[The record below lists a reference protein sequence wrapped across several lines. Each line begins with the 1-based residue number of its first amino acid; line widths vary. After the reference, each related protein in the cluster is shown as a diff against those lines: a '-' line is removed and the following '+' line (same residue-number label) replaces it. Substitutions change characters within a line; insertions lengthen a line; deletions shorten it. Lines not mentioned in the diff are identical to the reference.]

1 MRQRYIKTHHDL
13 SPPTHPYRLCTQ
25 LRAADVAKVVA
36 QKWKDIDDTERQYW
50 IDMSNRD
57 RDRFE
62 REKACYRGPWKV
74 LDVKDSDAPKKKP
87 MLEFLDFANDRR
99 GAVAEANPSL
109 SNVEMSHILSEKWQ
123 GCPSTIKKHYKDRE
137 ILEQEGFK
145 AARYQWEKHKSES
158 KSTQGSPSTGT
169 SEASAPVFSNDLLSF
184 LMSHMQEP
192 LLEPLDG
199 ITPPTIQLL
208 KPGEFSTHAYP
219 FSYQSHSC
227 IPSSAEFPM
236 QAVAPSD
243 ALLTEALARTVVSDI
258 SDDEALDE
266 LDLLSEM
273 DLDQIIPEPLPS
285 ASIPGILGGAPD
297 ISIGFGASSY
307 SIISESTLLGE
318 GCDTN
323 TITAATAA
331 SAESVEAHR
340 LSVLAQQLGDTGV
353 KLLIGAFR

>member
-62 REKACYRGPWKV
+62 REKACYTGPWKV

-109 SNVEMSHILSEKWQ
+109 SNVEMSHTFSEQWH
-123 GCPSTIKKHYKDRE
+123 GCPSTIKKHYKDKE
-137 ILEQEGFK
+137 MLEQEAFK
-145 AARYQWEKHKSES
+145 AARYQWKQHKSVT
-158 KSTQGSPSTGT
+158 KSTQGSSSTT

-192 LLEPLDG
+192 MLEPLDG
-199 ITPPTIQLL
+199 TTTPTIQRL
-208 KPGEFSTHAYP
+208 KPDEFYTNSNQFH
-219 FSYQSHSC
+219 SYL
-227 IPSSAEFPM
+227 PSSAEFPM
-236 QAVAPSD
+236 QVVAPSD
-243 ALLTEALARTVVSDI
+243 ALPTKALARTVVKDAL
-258 SDDEALDE
+258 DDEALDE

-273 DLDQIIPEPLPS
+273 DVDQIAPGPLPL
-285 ASIPGILGGAPD
+285 ASIPGIMGVTPD
-297 ISIGFGASSY
+297 ISFGFGASSS
-307 SIISESTLLGE
+307 SIISESTFLGE
-318 GCDTN
+318 GGDTN

-331 SAESVEAHR
+331 SAESTEARR
-340 LSVLAQQLGDTGV
+340 LAVLAQQLGDTGV
-353 KLLIGAFR
+353 KTLIGAFR